1 MAATSSTRRRVV
13 VVGAGISGAAAAYR
27 LAADCDVVLVEM
39 ESQPGTHATGRSAAV
54 LSETSGSFVAC
65 ALALAS
71 RPFFVAPPDDALES
85 TVLTPRGLLWVA
97 DGRSLPLL
105 DELAAVAGSIDV
117 RAEWLD
123 GDAATRLVP
132 ALRPD
137 WVAGALHE
145 PDAMSIDVARLLD
158 GFLGGFRRRGGTVRL
173 ASPALRVERD
183 GSGWRVHLP
192 QGSIDADVVVNACGA
207 WADELAHRA
216 GVPALGLQPLRRTAF
231 TFPVEGASSWP
242 LVMDVASRF
251 YFEPEGPGLL
261 ASPGDETPSEPCDA
275 RADEL
280 AIAMAVDALAEA
292 TTLEVRGVKSSW
304 AGLRTFAPDRVPV
317 VGEEPEHPGFFWL
330 AGQGGA
336 GIKTSPA
343 MADVL
348 ASLVVDAPFPTVLT
362 RLGVDP
368 GVLGPA
374 RFR

>member
-1 MAATSSTRRRVV
+1 MSSGPSTRPRVAV
-13 VVGAGISGAAAAYR
+13 IGAGIAGAAAAYR
-27 LAADCDVVLVEM
+27 LATDGDVVLVEM
-39 ESQPGTHATGRSAAV
+39 EAQPGTHATGRSAAV
-54 LSETSGSFVAC
+54 LSETSGSPAVC

-71 RPFFVAPPDDALES
+71 RPFFVAPPDDALDS
-85 TVLTPRGLLWVA
+85 TVLAPRGVLWVA
-97 DGRSLPLL
+97 DGPSAPLL
-105 DELAAVAGSIDV
+105 DDLAAVAGSIDV
-117 RAEWLD
+117 RVERLG

-158 GFLGGFRRRGGTVRL
+158 GLLGGFRRRGGTVRL
-173 ASPALRVERD
+173 ASPALRVAPNGR
-183 GSGWRVHLP
+183 GWRVHLP
-192 QGSIDADVVVNACGA
+192 HDSIDVDVVVNAAGA
-207 WADELAHRA
+207 WADEVAHRA
-216 GVPALGLQPLRRTAF
+216 GVPALGLRPMLRTAF
-231 TFPVEGASSWP
+231 TFPVDGVRSWP

-261 ASPGDETPSEPCDA
+261 ASPSDETPSEPCDA
-275 RADEL
+275 RADDV

-292 TTLEVRGVKSSW
+292 TTLQVRGVNSRW
-304 AGLRTFAPDRVPV
+304 AGLRTFSPDRVPV

-348 ASLVVDAPFPTVLT
+348 ASLVVGSPFPGALT
-362 RLGVDP
+362 QIGFGADELA
-368 GVLGPA
+368 PA

>member
-1 MAATSSTRRRVV
+1 MASKPSTRRRAV

-27 LAADCDVVLVEM
+27 LAVDCDVVLVEM
-39 ESQPGTHATGRSAAV
+39 ESGPGMHATGRSAAV
-54 LSETSGSFVAC
+54 LSETSGSPAVC

-71 RPFFVAPPDDALES
+71 RPFFVAPPDDALDS

-97 DGRSLPLL
+97 DGPSAPLL
-105 DELAAVAGSIDV
+105 DDLAAVAGSIDV
-117 RAEWLD
+117 RAELLD

-132 ALRPD
+132 VLRSD
-137 WVAGALHE
+137 WVTRALHE

-173 ASPALRVERD
+173 ASPALRIERN

-192 QGSIDADVVVNACGA
+192 DDSIDAEVVVNAAGA
-207 WADELAHRA
+207 WADEIAHRA
-216 GVPALGLQPLRRTAF
+216 GVPALGLQPLLRTAF
-231 TFPVEGASSWP
+231 TFPVEGVGRWP

-275 RADEL
+275 RADDV
-280 AIAMAVDALAEA
+280 AIAMTVDVLAEA
-292 TTLEVRGVKSSW
+292 TTLQVRGVKSTW

-348 ASLVVDAPFPTVLT
+348 ASVVVGSPFPAALT
-362 RLGVDP
+362 RLGIDP
-368 GVLGPA
+368 DILSPV